1 MKRNLFKTL
10 SSVVL
15 TVLFISSCQKESLTV
30 EKDTIVSSD
39 AASKSEHNNQCRLVS
54 LNTNFGFTS
63 SVSYNNRGLA
73 NTWSLS
79 YDFGSVVYTMLLEYD
94 ANNRLTRAKY
104 INTGDYLYDVVYYYN
119 KKGLVEKEKWYLPN
133 TNILDDE
140 VFFTYNTRGDA
151 VRQQSFIYGVDA
163 HIIPDAKG
171 NYTRYDLYI
180 DGNLVQTGLYT
191 FNRSN
196 KNPWTAMKGIPYGL
210 PGYAFQFSKWWETSE
225 TIIFYDEEGNPY
237 YYYDQ
242 NPSRTRMR
250 MNDQDYL
257 LEVKHYDR
265 LTGDLYQYSFDYEH
279 CGDRDERVR
288 GDQPAADKLSAWTNK
303 KSKMMKIMS
312 THGKE
317 LRENQLKLRKQVV
330 EMNRNK

>member
-1 MKRNLFKTL
+1 MMPITGLPGQSIL
-10 SSVVL
+10 
-15 TVLFISSCQKESLTV
+15 IQA
-30 EKDTIVSSD
+30 II
-39 AASKSEHNNQCRLVS
+39 
-54 LNTNFGFTS
+54 FTM
-63 SVSYNNRGLA
+63 
-73 NTWSLS
+73 W
-79 YDFGSVVYTMLLEYD
+79 
-94 ANNRLTRAKY
+94 Y
-104 INTGDYLYDVVYYYN
+104 IIIT
-119 KKGLVEKEKWYLPN
+119 KKGLLKKKKWYLPN

-257 LEVKHYDR
+257 LEVK
-265 LTGDLYQYSFDYEH
+265 T
-279 CGDRDERVR
+279 
-288 GDQPAADKLSAWTNK
+288 
-303 KSKMMKIMS
+303 
-312 THGKE
+312 
-317 LRENQLKLRKQVV
+317 LRQAHRRFVPIFI
-330 EMNRNK
+330 